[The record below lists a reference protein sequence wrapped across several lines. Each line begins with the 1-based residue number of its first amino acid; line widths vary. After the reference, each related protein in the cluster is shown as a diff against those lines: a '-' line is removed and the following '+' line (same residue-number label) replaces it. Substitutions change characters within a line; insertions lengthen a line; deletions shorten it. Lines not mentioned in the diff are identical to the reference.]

1 MNKFSLAIIGSSK
14 IAQIHYKFL
23 KGYNFSKVFFI
34 SRSLIKILNFL
45 IENKITRVKTLV
57 KKKINQKNF
66 DVISIC
72 NNTNYHQDYLDLIVN
87 VPKLLIIE
95 KPIISIKIFQR
106 DYKIYL
112 KKIYKKFRNII
123 VVYPM
128 VFLARSILSIVNIN
142 SKIKKIEIHYYTS
155 GKERGDEIFIDLS
168 PHALT
173 FFYEICKLNKI
184 KLDKVIKIKI
194 DTQPKI
200 WLGTIFYKDIKL
212 LMNFKKI
219 SKREKSK
226 FFVKINNFKIDR
238 ITKQKN
244 GIFTNYLEF
253 KKKIILIQ
261 NPMKNVFDDAVNS
274 IVKKK
279 LFKKNKDLTNWLM
292 DITEKIY
299 FNKKIKKKII

>member
-34 SRSLIKILNFL
+34 SRSLIKILNFVM
-45 IENKITRVKTLV
+45 ENKITRVKTLV

-112 KKIYKKFRNII
+112 KEIYRKFNNII

-128 VFLARSILSIVNIN
+128 VFLARSISNIVSIN
-142 SKIKKIEIHYYTS
+142 SKINTIEIHYYTS
-155 GKERGDEIFIDLS
+155 GEERGDEIFIDLS

-184 KLDKVIKIKI
+184 KLNKVIEIKKK
-194 DTQPKI
+194 TKPKI
-200 WLGTIFYKDIKL
+200 WVGTICYKNIKL
-212 LMNFKKI
+212 LMNFKKN
-219 SKREKSK
+219 R
-226 FFVKINNFKIDR
+226 
-238 ITKQKN
+238 
-244 GIFTNYLEF
+244 
-253 KKKIILIQ
+253 
-261 NPMKNVFDDAVNS
+261 
-274 IVKKK
+274 
-279 LFKKNKDLTNWLM
+279 
-292 DITEKIY
+292 
-299 FNKKIKKKII
+299 IKKKKMEYSLII